1 MNYYYYFY
9 ELYEIDVIKQAFKI
23 VCVDKM
29 LSDGYFDMSI
39 YIFGRINKNEMHT
52 ELVNAKSVFAR
63 LFDSKTSYP
72 KGENSAEIWYKLI
85 GRTHIESYSDELPNL
100 TQLEAKAIVY
110 WVYKTMSNSDERID
124 FTKELFSHIK
134 DLYMI
139 ANDIC
144 YFNGVFYNQSTIELH
159 IFDSLSDV
167 EKFLAEINSA
177 NDPLFYRGHSDSNY
191 YLSPS
196 VMRSP
201 SLLKNESKMY
211 HELLINCPESF
222 EKCNSHLE
230 KLVEMQHY
238 GLPTLLL
245 DITRNPL
252 VALYFACNG
261 NSKTHG
267 ELIILSTKESE
278 IKYPQSDAAS
288 ILSSLPIFPYESQ
301 KTFYDA
307 AISSCSKDK
316 FNQIADRLV
325 SEVRLEKPAFM
336 PNMDK
341 TDITSNFIVYALKNN
356 IRIVRQDGA
365 FILCGLSDH
374 PRPINEFRYR
384 EHGKMIVVLVSNKDK
399 ILTQLDKISINYA
412 TLFPEID
419 HVSEYIKSKYS
430 K

>member
-110 WVYKTMSNSDERID
+110 WVYMTMNKSPERVD
-124 FTKELFSHIK
+124 FTKKLFAYIK
-134 DLYMI
+134 DLHNI
-139 ANDIC
+139 VNDVR
-144 YFNGVFYNQSTIELH
+144 YLDGVFYNSSTIDLH
-159 IFDSLSDV
+159 IFKSLSGV
-167 EKFLAEINSA
+167 ENFLSQINSA
-177 NDPLFYRGHSDSNY
+177 KKHLFYRGHSDSNY
-191 YLSPS
+191 YLTPS

-201 SLLKNESKMY
+201 SLLKSERKMY

-238 GLPTLLL
+238 GLPTRLL

-252 VALYFACNG
+252 VALFFACNG
-261 NSKTHG
+261 NPKSYG
-267 ELIILSTKESE
+267 ELILLSANERD
-278 IKYPQSDAAS
+278 IKYPQSDTVS
-288 ILSSLPIFPYESQ
+288 VLSSLPVFSYETQ
-301 KTFYDA
+301 AKFYDA
-307 AISSCSKDK
+307 AMSSCSKEQ
-316 FNQIADRLV
+316 FNQITKRLIH
-325 SEVRLEKPAFM
+325 EVRLEKPAFR
-336 PNMDK
+336 PEINKEDV
-341 TDITSNFIVYALKNN
+341 ISNYIVYALKSNN
-356 IRIVRQDGA
+356 RIVKQDGA
-365 FILCGLSDH
+365 FILCGLSDC
-374 PRPINEFRYR
+374 PRPINEFRYSER
-384 EHGKMIVVLVSNKDK
+384 GKTIIVLVSKKDK
-399 ILTQLDKISINYA
+399 ILEQLDRISINYA
-412 TLFPEID
+412 TLFPEIEC
-419 HVSEYIKSKYS
+419 VSEYIKNKYS

>member
-39 YIFGRINKNEMHT
+39 YIFGRLNKTDLYTELTSAKSAFAVLYKYAYPKNEKAFDFWQKAF
-52 ELVNAKSVFAR
+52 ERKPQYIGQNEAKSF
-63 LFDSKTSYP
+63 
-72 KGENSAEIWYKLI
+72 
-85 GRTHIESYSDELPNL
+85 EL
-100 TQLEAKAIVY
+100 TAVEAKAIVY

-238 GLPTLLL
+238 GLPTRLL

-288 ILSSLPIFPYESQ
+288 ILSSLPIFPYETQ
-301 KTFYDA
+301 KSFYDA

-325 SEVRLEKPAFM
+325 SEVRLEKPAFR